1 MTLPPPSF
9 NAPIDASVAGAALPQ
24 WAAPAPPGNRSGPLP
39 GRRPPRRRPGVSRRS
54 ALAGLAL
61 AGLYGVVVDLA
72 LRRSPASVIGAFA
85 SGLLPVLVLVVARPH
100 HRSACLLLGAAAVV
114 APWVA
119 WRDSPWL
126 VPLDLA
132 LVGALTLLGASL
144 ASGGRVGDRMWVVGR
159 LLATAAFRVGSG
171 PRWAWV
177 QLRALR
183 PAPDG
188 STTGQAQ
195 RAGAW
200 QRVGVPA
207 ARVLPVI
214 ALVLVPLGSGDAL
227 FASWF
232 RLPVD
237 GWTAVGHLALVAI
250 GAMVFAGV
258 HLVTI
263 DDRPADEQAV
273 ERAARYGRDLRLLL
287 GGLVVCLGA
296 FLTTQAVAV
305 LAGRD
310 YVRRRTGLTYAE
322 YARRGFFQLLA
333 VAVITLVAVVI
344 ARRTADGGG
353 GRLSRTTVVLGLI
366 VAAETIGL
374 VWVCVRRLGLYE
386 HEYGLTML
394 RLYSTTFAWWIGAV
408 VALAAA
414 ALVARRATWFVPV
427 VLASAALGVATMN
440 AATPE
445 RIVVRHQVAH
455 ARRTGR
461 LDAGYLVSL
470 SADAAPALAAAIGA
484 GEPGISQPLRVAW
497 CAGSTSRDRGTLTS
511 DDAAGRNRAR
521 AIAAALRRQF
531 CG

>member
-1 MTLPPPSF
+1 M
-9 NAPIDASVAGAALPQ
+9 N
-24 WAAPAPPGNRSGPLP
+24 
-39 GRRPPRRRPGVSRRS
+39 RRS

-61 AGLYGVVVDLA
+61 AALYGVVVDLA
-72 LRRSPASVIGAFA
+72 LRRPSASVIGALA
-85 SGLLPVLVLVVARPH
+85 AGLLPVLVLAVVRPH
-100 HRSACLLLGAAAVV
+100 QRSACLLLGSAAAV

-132 LVGALTLLGASL
+132 LVAALTLLGASL
-144 ASGGRVGDRMWVVGR
+144 AAGGRAGDRFWVVGR
-159 LLATAAFRVGSG
+159 RLATTTLRAGAG
-171 PRWAWV
+171 PWWSWV
-177 QLRALR
+177 QVRALR
-183 PAPDG
+183 RAADA
-188 STTGQAQ
+188 STTGGER
-195 RAGAW
+195 RASGWQGVGA
-200 QRVGVPA
+200 PA
-207 ARVLPVI
+207 VRVLPVI
-214 ALVLVPLGSGDAL
+214 VLVLVLLGSGDAL

-237 GWTAVGHLALVAI
+237 GWTAGGHLVLVAV
-250 GAMVFAGV
+250 GAMAFAGV
-258 HLVTI
+258 HLVAI
-263 DDRPADEQAV
+263 EDRTVEVPPV

-333 VAVITLVAVVI
+333 VAVITLAAVVV
-344 ARRTADGGG
+344 ARRTSDGAG
-353 GRLSRTTVVLGLI
+353 GRPSRTTIVLGLG

-408 VALAAA
+408 VALAAV
-414 ALVARRATWFVPV
+414 ALVAGRSGWFVPV
-427 VLASAALGVATMN
+427 VLASAALGVVTMN
-440 AATPE
+440 AANPE
-445 RIVVRHQVAH
+445 QVVVRHQVAH

-470 SADAAPALAAAIGA
+470 SADAAPALAEAIGA
-484 GEPGISQPLRVAW
+484 AEPGISEPLRAAW
-497 CAGSTSRDRGTLTS
+497 CAGPTARDREAPAQS
-511 DDAAGRNRAR
+511 DSMGRNRAR
-521 AIAAALRRQF
+521 VTAEALRREL